1 MSQDNI
7 PIIVKVSDDNAS
19 NHVKAWFT
27 QDEGSGIV
35 VIPIERLTESIQVL
49 GS

>member
-7 PIIVKVSDDNAS
+7 PIIVKVSDDAS
-19 NHVKAWFT
+19 NHVKDWFT

>member
-7 PIIVKVSDDNAS
+7 PIIVKVSDDDAS

-27 QDEGSGIV
+27 QDEGPASW
-35 VIPIERLTESIQVL
+35 LFQL
-49 GS
+49 ND